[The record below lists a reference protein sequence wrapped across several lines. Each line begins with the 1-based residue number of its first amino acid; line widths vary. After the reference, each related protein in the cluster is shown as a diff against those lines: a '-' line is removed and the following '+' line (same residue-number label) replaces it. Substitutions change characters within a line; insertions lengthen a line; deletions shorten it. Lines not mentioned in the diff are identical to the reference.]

1 MCRKWRL
8 YIHVYEFMYEP
19 FALPKKITIDI
30 LKTTFKDASTFNQEM
45 QADNMVSFIQ
55 FKLMLSLVIYRVF
68 KCS

>member
-1 MCRKWRL
+1 
-8 YIHVYEFMYEP
+8 MYMNSCMNRSHYQ
-19 FALPKKITIDI
+19 KKITIDI

-55 FKLMLSLVIYRVF
+55 FKLMLSLAIYRVF